1 MKVWVIKKP
10 RKKGFVYIVRAYDKR
25 TGKTKDLETFH
36 NNKKTQ
42 ACFFDRDINI

>member
-25 TGKTKDLETFH
+25 TGKTKDLEPFPK
-36 NNKKTQ
+36 NKNTP
-42 ACFFDRDINI
+42 A